1 MYVVMI
7 GGLFCDSYVFWCSN
21 ISKVICGLPV
31 CLSVRQQI
39 ATYFRIQLH
48 VSSALIAVVQS
59 QICLVET

>member
-1 MYVVMI
+1 MYAVMI
-7 GGLFCDSYVFWCSN
+7 GGLFRDSYVFWCSN

-31 CLSVRQQI
+31 CLSVHQQI

-48 VSSALIAVVQS
+48 VALNAVVQY